1 MALARRHFLGGAA
14 LLAVGSAAPAQA
26 GVVASRRLTA
36 LSRTLEVNGRAARV
50 FGLLG
55 PDGTQG
61 LTLDPGERFRVRL
74 ENRLAVRS
82 IIHWHGQ
89 TPPVRQDGVAE
100 TGLEALIPPGGA
112 QEYDFAPRSGTYWM
126 HSHAGMQEQQLLAA
140 PLIMRD
146 RADLHAD
153 MQEVVLMLHDF
164 TFRDPAEILAGLRG
178 MGKMAGADQGMAM
191 GGMAMPGMS
200 MSGMSMPGMAMDGT
214 AKPGAAD
221 LNDVAFDAYLA
232 NDRTLADPAVI
243 RVEKAGQ
250 VRLRII
256 NGAAATAFWI
266 DLGGLAGQVVAADGD
281 PVHPLAARLLPLA
294 EAQRLDVLLR
304 IPASGGAFPIL
315 ALREGALERTG
326 IVLATAGA
334 RIAHLPATAATPA
347 PQVDLSLEAR
357 LRAAMPLAA
366 QPARVQ
372 RVTLTGSM
380 MGFHWGIDGR
390 EWPQHRP
397 ILVEPGSRVAFD
409 LVNRTGMA
417 HPMHLHGHRFQVI
430 GLGGQA
436 LAGALRD
443 TVLVP
448 AHATVRIAFDAD
460 NPGRWLF
467 HCHNLYHM
475 AAGMMTEVAYRG
487 FRDGV

>member
-1 MALARRHFLGGAA
+1 
-14 LLAVGSAAPAQA
+14 
-26 GVVASRRLTA
+26 
-36 LSRTLEVNGRAARV
+36 
-50 FGLLG
+50 
-55 PDGTQG
+55 
-61 LTLDPGERFRVRL
+61 
-74 ENRLAVRS
+74 
-82 IIHWHGQ
+82 
-89 TPPVRQDGVAE
+89 
-100 TGLEALIPPGGA
+100 
-112 QEYDFAPRSGTYWM
+112 
-126 HSHAGMQEQQLLAA
+126 
-140 PLIMRD
+140 
-146 RADLHAD
+146 
-153 MQEVVLMLHDF
+153 
-164 TFRDPAEILAGLRG
+164 
-178 MGKMAGADQGMAM
+178 
-191 GGMAMPGMS
+191 